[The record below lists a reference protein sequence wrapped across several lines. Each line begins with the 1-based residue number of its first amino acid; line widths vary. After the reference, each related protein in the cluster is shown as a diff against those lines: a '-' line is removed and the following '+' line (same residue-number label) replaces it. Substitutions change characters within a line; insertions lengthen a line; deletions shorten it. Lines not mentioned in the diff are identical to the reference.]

1 MDLRNLGTEIPLSG
15 WADVACRNTVHE
27 LPVGLTS
34 LCIRIRS
41 RAELLSQQFIHDGHG
56 GVHHSE
62 GYFPCGRAVEIV
74 MTPSLLKP
82 GSTARSFLKLARN
95 SPAPISNTHARPP
108 CAECEQRFNKRG
120 EDWVLDNFWRE
131 AILERSVATAAAI
144 ETCWQLWNTTSKYS
158 SKNFYGPE
166 PDFWVIRHEFEVSQN
181 YYCPTEVFE
190 RKFHCFCW
198 STADK

>member
-1 MDLRNLGTEIPLSG
+1 MTLVHWAVSHASLSWTHSSAKTKYDLFLNEITLSG

-82 GSTARSFLKLARN
+82 GSTARSFLKLAR
-95 SPAPISNTHARPP
+95 
-108 CAECEQRFNKRG
+108 
-120 EDWVLDNFWRE
+120 
-131 AILERSVATAAAI
+131 
-144 ETCWQLWNTTSKYS
+144 
-158 SKNFYGPE
+158 
-166 PDFWVIRHEFEVSQN
+166 
-181 YYCPTEVFE
+181 
-190 RKFHCFCW
+190 
-198 STADK
+198 